1 MGRLSPPEGTAQTLP
16 EPLAGSLLAALRVG
30 GRLMRPS
37 EVRERVLAD
46 HEVLRQSL
54 DDLERRAQAAIG
66 GGEDRAPEL
75 RADAERFLATLQRH
89 MRWEDRF
96 LAPALREADAW
107 GVERAARLDAEHRE
121 QRELL
126 HHVLEGLR
134 DLTRPGP
141 VVAANLLDLV
151 RLLREDMDDEEE
163 ALVNPRVLR
172 DDVISLGEPE

>member
-1 MGRLSPPEGTAQTLP
+1 
-16 EPLAGSLLAALRVG
+16 
-30 GRLMRPS
+30 MRPS